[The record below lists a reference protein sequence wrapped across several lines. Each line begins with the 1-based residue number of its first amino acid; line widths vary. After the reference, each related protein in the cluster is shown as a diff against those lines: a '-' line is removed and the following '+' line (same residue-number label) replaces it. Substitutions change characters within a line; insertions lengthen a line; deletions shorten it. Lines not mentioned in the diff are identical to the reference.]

1 MNKTKNIL
9 IFLLLLLTSITVSA
23 HQDFF
28 VVNEFGNVKTRIKTG
43 YEYEEIKKV
52 QIIGE
57 LAELLAK
64 KLNYNEP
71 ILLDFNH

>member
-1 MNKTKNIL
+1 M
-9 IFLLLLLTSITVSA
+9 TVSA
-23 HQDFF
+23 HQGFW
-28 VVNEFGNVKTRIKTG
+28 VVTESGNVKTRIKTG
-43 YEYEEIKKV
+43 YQYEEIKKV

-71 ILLDFNH
+71 ILLDFNHY